1 MKESIIE
8 TKGFKPVPFEGFE
21 EFNTPMQE
29 FFDLIARRPF
39 ELLGST
45 PRFFTRELENW
56 LKPEPEV
63 FRPMNLKLY
72 ETEEALLVRAEVPGF
87 TEKELDV
94 HVEPWRLIITAKK
107 EYMEEKKEL
116 VPIYKEKLNRIY
128 RTVKFPIEVRP
139 NDVKAILKNGI
150 LEITL
155 PKAEV
160 VKKVHVEVKPF

>member
-8 TKGFKPVPFEGFE
+8 TRGFKPVPFEEFE
-21 EFNTPMQE
+21 EFTTPMQE

-39 ELLGST
+39 ELLGTT
-45 PRFFTRELENW
+45 PRFFSRELENW

-63 FRPMNLKLY
+63 FRPINLKLY

-116 VPIYKEKLNRIY
+116 PACKEKLNKIY

-139 NDVKAILKNGI
+139 NEVKAILKNGI
-150 LEITL
+150 LEVTL